1 VKEAAE
7 IWRPGQAGAE
17 VERVSNKP
25 DIAFLNVAPHKI
37 WITDVKTTFL
47 RPLFCVDI
55 PYIYAELTDP
65 QNL

>member
-1 VKEAAE
+1 LKRVKEAAE

-47 RPLFCVDI
+47 RPLFCADTSNLYDI
-55 PYIYAELTDP
+55 KW
-65 QNL
+65 